1 MHFFLQH
8 QPSMGRFGRFINKY
22 GQTCEILRSLDCH
35 LKLMYP
41 GRNLYMSHYMGRRY
55 LAPSIDAEWPETDL
69 DMLSCRS
76 IQDDPLALADSLI
89 GEARSLIFSLG
100 DARSSAD

>member
-1 MHFFLQH
+1 
-8 QPSMGRFGRFINKY
+8 
-22 GQTCEILRSLDCH
+22 
-35 LKLMYP
+35 
-41 GRNLYMSHYMGRRY
+41 MSHYMGRRY